1 MAKIDLIDVYKTL
14 WKCRDFE
21 ISTLWQRSVMLG
33 TFLVLAYC
41 GYGALLLKVS
51 EGVGCQW
58 NAFNLL
64 AIGVAAFGIV
74 LSALWVMMMKGS
86 KAWYEQYEGT
96 LYYFQEHCKEA
107 VADAAATLIGL
118 KASSHPDVKDETMQK
133 IDNSLLS
140 AKAGGY
146 SVSKLATM
154 IGIVSFVGWILI
166 CVAHLVAIWL
176 GHDRVA
182 KLIGMPSFSVALGV
196 VIVSVTLSI
205 VVPLIGQNARSSFF
219 R

>member
-1 MAKIDLIDVYKTL
+1 MAKIELYDVYKTL

-51 EGVGCQW
+51 EEVKCHW

-64 AIGVAAFGIV
+64 AIGVASFGIV

-96 LYYFQEHCKEA
+96 LCYFQEHCKAA
-107 VADAAATLIGL
+107 VADEAESLVGL
-118 KASSHPDVKDETMQK
+118 KASSHPGVTTETMRK
-133 IDNSLLS
+133 INNSLLS
-140 AKAGGY
+140 VKAGGY
-146 SVSKLATM
+146 SVSKLAAM
-154 IGIVSFVGWILI
+154 IGIVSLIGWILI
-166 CVAHLVAIWL
+166 CIVHLVAICL
-176 GHDRVA
+176 GHDKVA
-182 KLIGMPSFSVALGV
+182 ELIAMKTVALALGIV
-196 VIVSVTLSI
+196 GVSVVLSV
-205 VVPLIGQNARSSFF
+205 VVPLIRKNVQSSFF
-219 R
+219 T